1 MSDTSRTTVVIPA
14 FNEESV
20 IGTVIQELRNV
31 ADWHDILVVDDGST
45 DKTLD
50 AAQRAGARTIRHP
63 YNKGNGASVKSGIR
77 AAQGEFVLV
86 FDGDGQHLAS
96 DAKRLL
102 SRLSN
107 YELVIGARPA
117 TSQATIGRR
126 LGNAFLNRLASY
138 LTSTNIEDLTSGLRA
153 ARATHF
159 REFLHLLPN
168 GFSTP
173 TTTTLAFIKSGY
185 SICFEPTEAR
195 PRTGTSKIKF
205 LQDGIK
211 FVLIVLRVI
220 TLYSPLRIFVPISV
234 GFLCGGIGYAIWT
247 IAFQSHVTNTSVLLT
262 TLGVFVFLFGLISE
276 QISTLRMEPRR
287 KSE

>member
-1 MSDTSRTTVVIPA
+1 MSDTSRTTVVIPV

-20 IGTVIQELRNV
+20 IGTVIQELRSV
-31 ADWHDILVVDDGST
+31 ADWHEILVVDDGST

-50 AAQRAGARTIRHP
+50 AAQRAGARTIHHP

-138 LTSTNIEDLTSGLRA
+138 LTSTNIEDLS
-153 ARATHF
+153 
-159 REFLHLLPN
+159 
-168 GFSTP
+168 
-173 TTTTLAFIKSGY
+173 
-185 SICFEPTEAR
+185 
-195 PRTGTSKIKF
+195 
-205 LQDGIK
+205 
-211 FVLIVLRVI
+211 LIHI
-220 TLYSPLRIFVPISV
+220 
-234 GFLCGGIGYAIWT
+234 
-247 IAFQSHVTNTSVLLT
+247 
-262 TLGVFVFLFGLISE
+262 
-276 QISTLRMEPRR
+276 
-287 KSE
+287 